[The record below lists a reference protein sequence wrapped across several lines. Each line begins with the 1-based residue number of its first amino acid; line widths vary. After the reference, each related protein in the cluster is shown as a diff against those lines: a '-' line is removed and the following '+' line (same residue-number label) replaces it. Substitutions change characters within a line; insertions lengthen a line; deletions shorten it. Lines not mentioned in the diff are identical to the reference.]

1 MPFLF
6 EMTMYDLGLFFFFE
20 RLGIST
26 DFLFWMAR
34 NNNGLFIWIDKE
46 WLNPNYLEWSGMI
59 KEFLFGMTRK
69 WL

>member
-26 DFLFWMAR
+26 DFLF
-34 NNNGLFIWIDKE
+34 
-46 WLNPNYLEWSGMI
+46 
-59 KEFLFGMTRK
+59 
-69 WL
+69 